1 MWKSWDFLAFETFA
15 VKFLYCVMI
24 LDKQLVF
31 NKVFTRAF
39 VYRQSVIVESS
50 PVLPL
55 NPIFSF
61 VLTLGVFE
69 FLLSV

>member
-1 MWKSWDFLAFETFA
+1 
-15 VKFLYCVMI
+15 MI

-31 NKVFTRAF
+31 NKVFTKAF

-55 NPIFSF
+55 NPVFSF
-61 VLTLGVFE
+61 VLTLGVSE
-69 FLLSV
+69 FLLFV